1 MLPIA
6 SCLLATLM
14 VGASYA
20 FAADLSNVSNHTW
33 QAAISG
39 DGRVAAFTRAPDN
52 DMPRVYYREL
62 DGSSPSV
69 AISQAS
75 RQLDTIKRISVS
87 SNGAQSNHSSFS
99 PDISADGRYVVFAS
113 FASNLSSVADSSD
126 GSDVFLHDTVTGSTR
141 QVSVD
146 SMGRDVDGSQGG
158 PVISANGNFIAY
170 SSNSTEIVTGAPF
183 DVNGDRD

>member
-1 MLPIA
+1 
-6 SCLLATLM
+6 
-14 VGASYA
+14 VFFY
-20 FAADLSNVSNHTW
+20 D
-33 QAAISG
+33 
-39 DGRVAAFTRAPDN
+39 
-52 DMPRVYYREL
+52 
-62 DGSSPSV
+62 
-69 AISQAS
+69 

-146 SMGRDVDGSQGG
+146 SMGRDVDGSQDG
-158 PVISANGNFIAY
+158 PVISANGKMPQLLLIFQGLEHRLAVTVDMLLITQLHPVGQSGSYASQTLSQTLSQILQASSAY
-170 SSNSTEIVTGAPF
+170 RQTAIRATC
-183 DVNGDRD
+183 R